1 MRKWIVSLV
10 ALSLVLAT
18 AGAVAAHALSSDE
31 VGTDREG
38 PGGELLEPSE
48 GWVIATSIDDIDP
61 SQCNFIHNINA
72 CSPEE
77 FYQAFGRYPVSGST
91 GIPDPSD
98 PGVEVGGKPEPL
110 YVDGEPRYPAPT
122 TGIECGEGEGVY
134 VTSNGETGCT
144 VSGNL
149 DDAGPQEWHG
159 QLPQVE
165 PQKRP
170 AYN

>member
-18 AGAVAAHALSSDE
+18 AGAVAAHALSSDD

-38 PGGELLEPSE
+38 SGGELLEPSE
-48 GWVIATSIDDIDP
+48 GWVTATSIDDIYP
-61 SQCNFIHNINA
+61 NKCNFIHNINA

-77 FYQAFGRYPVSGST
+77 LQAFGIYPISGST
-91 GIPDPSD
+91 GIADPSD
-98 PGVEVGGKPEPL
+98 PGVEVEDQREPGF
-110 YVDGEPRYPAPT
+110 VDGEPGYPTPT
-122 TGIECGEGEGVY
+122 TAIECGEGEGVY

-144 VSGNL
+144 VTRNL
-149 DDAGPQEWHG
+149 EDDGPQESQG